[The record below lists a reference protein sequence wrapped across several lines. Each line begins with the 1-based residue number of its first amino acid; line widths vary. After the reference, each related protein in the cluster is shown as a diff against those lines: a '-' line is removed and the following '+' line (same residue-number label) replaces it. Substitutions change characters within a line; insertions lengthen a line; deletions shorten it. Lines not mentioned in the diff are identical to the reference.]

1 MNLTYCFKNSQL
13 QTKILNFKEYSSDD
27 TPQLRHVPGTL
38 KPLQG
43 SPACALTARSPR
55 VLPGWDGL
63 HLPTPAGRHA
73 EKTAQ
78 GSEECG
84 SRLAL
89 SQPPDVLEAFPPRPG
104 LERRPPFPILPSPRG
119 CELLPNCIVLCSD
132 SLTQKFYFKSKLKSL
147 LEHNNDPVRGNL
159 SSGKSQAPAL
169 PFPYALTTGEPGT
182 R

>member
-1 MNLTYCFKNSQL
+1 M
-13 QTKILNFKEYSSDD
+13 
-27 TPQLRHVPGTL
+27 PGTL

-55 VLPGWDGL
+55 LRPGWDGL

-78 GSEECG
+78 GSEECR

-89 SQPPDVLEAFPPRPG
+89 SQPPDVLEALPPRPG
-104 LERRPPFPILPSPRG
+104 LERRPPFPILPPRTG
-119 CELLPNCIVLCSD
+119 ITAHCIVLCSG

-147 LEHNNDPVRGNL
+147 LEHNNDPVQGNL
-159 SSGKSQAPAL
+159 SSGKNQAPAL
-169 PFPYALTTGEPGT
+169 PFPYALNHRGARHEVTDLRVSPKDVFH
-182 R
+182 